1 MSGDYASFLAAK
13 QRRHGVYGFDVT
25 ADAVSAHLHRWQREG
40 VAWAVRKGRG
50 ALWWSTG
57 LGKTRA
63 QIEWARL
70 SSRPTTDGAGRG
82 LIVAPLAVCE
92 QTVREAVAI
101 GVEATYV
108 RSLEQAPDTGLLVTN
123 YEMVEHFDPAA
134 LDAVVLDEAS
144 ILKQSDGKTRTR
156 LIKRFAQVPR
166 RLSCT
171 ATPAPN
177 DPEELTNQA
186 EFLGVMPRTEMLAA
200 YFVHDDSG
208 WRLKRHAVQPMYRWM
223 STWAMALR
231 FPSDLGYSDEGY
243 ILPTLNIIPE
253 IVNVEMEAPDGH
265 LFRADIGGV
274 GGRAEVRRETL
285 EARVARAADLVAAE
299 SAEPWLIWT
308 GLNQEAAR
316 LADLI
321 PGAVNVLGSWTPEE
335 KAAAYL
341 DFVDGKIQYLIT
353 KPSMASM
360 GLNFQHCA
368 RQIFVGM
375 NDSWEQWFQ
384 AIRRSWRYGQHR
396 EVNVHAVLSHLEAQI
411 ADNVARKGRE
421 ADKMVDALVTAMK
434 STWGTDR

>member
-1 MSGDYASFLAAK
+1 MATYADFLAAK
-13 QRRHGVYGFDVT
+13 QRAHGSYGFDV
-25 ADAVSAHLHRWQREG
+25 SAESASPMLHQWQREG
-40 VAWAVRKGRG
+40 VAWAVGKGRA

-70 SSRPTTDGAGRG
+70 CALHSGGQG

-92 QTVREAVAI
+92 QTVREAAAI

-108 RSLEQAPDTGLLVTN
+108 RTPENAPDTGLWVTN
-123 YEMVEHFDPAA
+123 YEMVEHFDPRP
-134 LDAVVLDEAS
+134 LSAVVLDEAS
-144 ILKQSDGKTRTR
+144 ILKQSSGKTRTR
-156 LIKRFAQVPR
+156 LIKHFADVPA

-186 EFLGVMPRTEMLAA
+186 EFLGVMPRAEMLAA

-208 WRLKRHAVQPMYRWM
+208 WRLKRHAVGPMYGWM
-223 STWAMALR
+223 ASWAMALR
-231 FPSDLGYSDEGY
+231 LPSDIGYPDEGY
-243 ILPTLNIIPE
+243 ILPELHIIPE
-253 IVNVEMEAPDGH
+253 IVRVDMDAPDGQ

-274 GGRAEVRRETL
+274 GGRAQVRRETL
-285 EARVARAADLVAAE
+285 EARVARAVELVKDE
-299 SAEPWLIWT
+299 PDEPWLLWT
-308 GLNQEAAR
+308 GLNDEASA
-316 LADLI
+316 LAAAL

-341 DFVDGKIQYLIT
+341 GFADGDIRYLIT
-353 KPSMASM
+353 KPSMSAM

-375 NDSWEQWFQ
+375 NDSWEMWFQ
-384 AIRRSWRYGQHR
+384 AIRRSWRYGQTR
-396 EVNVHAVLSHLEAQI
+396 EVNVHAVVSHLEAQI
-411 ADNVARKGRE
+411 VENVTRKGRQ
-421 ADKMVDALVTAMK
+421 ADRMIDGLVAAMSK
-434 STWGTDR
+434 NWNART